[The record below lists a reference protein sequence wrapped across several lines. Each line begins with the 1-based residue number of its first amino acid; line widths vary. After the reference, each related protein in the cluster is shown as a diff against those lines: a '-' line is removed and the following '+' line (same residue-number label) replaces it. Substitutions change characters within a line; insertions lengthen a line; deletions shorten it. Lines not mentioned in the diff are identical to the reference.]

1 MLKEE
6 RNGHLCKDEEF
17 FKLCVFYFFILEQ
30 TVNEFDNQMDKKIL
44 FDYYLSYCKFI
55 SDRKKP
61 VELYED
67 GQNRD
72 GKY

>member
-1 MLKEE
+1 M
-6 RNGHLCKDEEF
+6 
-17 FKLCVFYFFILEQ
+17 CVLFFILEQ
-30 TVNEFDNQMDKKIL
+30 TVNEFDNQMDKKKIL
-44 FDYYLSYCKFI
+44 FDYYLPYCKFI

-61 VELYED
+61 VELYKD

>member
-1 MLKEE
+1 MWFL
-6 RNGHLCKDEEF
+6 
-17 FKLCVFYFFILEQ
+17 FFILEE
-30 TVNEFDNQMDKKIL
+30 TINEFDTRIDKKNL

-55 SDRKKP
+55 SDRKKL
-61 VELYED
+61 VELYKD

>member
-1 MLKEE
+1 MGIFVRTKSFL
-6 RNGHLCKDEEF
+6 NYVCFIFLF
-17 FKLCVFYFFILEQ
+17 LNKLSMSLIIRWI
-30 TVNEFDNQMDKKIL
+30 KKNL

>member
-6 RNGHLCKDEEF
+6 RNGHLCKDKEF
-17 FKLCVFYFFILEQ
+17 FKLCGFYFFILEE
-30 TVNEFDNQMDKKIL
+30 TINEFDTRIDKKNL

-55 SDRKKP
+55 SDRKKL
-61 VELYED
+61 VELYKD